1 MLHPR
6 PHLRRS
12 VTAPRSLAF
21 ATCLAGQ
28 VACVLPDQG
37 ATGIE
42 LLWVMPEG
50 NQADAPALDPATRLR
65 SCEGAR
71 LGVVEAE
78 LTDLDAADRRRTF
91 GFTCEAGNPPLA
103 TRIAEPA
110 EIFIDLRDGRYRLDL
125 RWFAAGRDLEA
136 APQLGA
142 STQTVE
148 VKAGSIL
155 PVELTL
161 ATPLLPWS
169 LDLRGAAACEQLT
182 LEILYADPAADLLA
196 PEAAAEASAE
206 PEPARYR
213 NALRSE
219 QGLRVGD
226 PIACA
231 SLSDGLQS
239 FTDLDRGA
247 YRLRLDVDGRTC
259 ERDFL
264 VDAAS
269 EPLVVDLAKPGCAG

>member
-1 MLHPR
+1 M
-6 PHLRRS
+6 
-12 VTAPRSLAF
+12 TARRSLAF
-21 ATCLAGQ
+21 ATCLIGH

-42 LLWVMPEG
+42 LLWRVPEG
-50 NQADAPALDPATRLR
+50 NQADAPTLDPATRLR

-71 LGVVEAE
+71 LGLVEVE
-78 LTDLDAADRRRTF
+78 LTDLDASDRHRTF
-91 GFTCEAGNPPLA
+91 SLGCTAGNPPLA

-125 RWFAAGRDLEA
+125 RWFAATRDLAA
-136 APQLGA
+136 APQLGD
-142 STQTVE
+142 STQTIE
-148 VKAGSIL
+148 IQSGNIL
-155 PVELTL
+155 PLELPL

-169 LDLRGAAACEQLT
+169 LDLRGTAACEALT
-182 LEILYADPAADLLA
+182 LEILYDEPTDLLV
-196 PEAAAEASAE
+196 AETAAE
-206 PEPARYR
+206 PEPDAPPVRYR
-213 NALRSE
+213 NDLRSE

-231 SLSDGLQS
+231 SLSDGPQS

-247 YRLRLDVDGRTC
+247 YRLRLDVDGRSC
-259 ERDFL
+259 ELGFL
-264 VDAAS
+264 VETSS